1 MNKRLRFI
9 FSDLRAQI
17 GLLISQQW
25 RVTFYTFFIIAGI
38 FGFANAIINSQGS
51 LEESNF
57 LRFMLTIFTS
67 IVMLGGVYSINYFTL
82 ELIPK
87 RKKLEKIRRSMNTK
101 TRQLLKDYP
110 DSFSFRYQLFYIL
123 IQNVTLNVAGIFV
136 ILYLFGLFY

>member
-1 MNKRLRFI
+1 MNKGLRFI

-25 RVTFYTFFIIAGI
+25 RITFYTFFVLAGI

-51 LEESNF
+51 LEESNL

-67 IVMLGGVYSINYFTL
+67 IVMLGGIYSINYFTL

-123 IQNVTLNVAGIFV
+123 IQNVTLIVAGIFV
-136 ILYLFGLFY
+136 ILFLFGIFY

>member
-1 MNKRLRFI
+1 MNKRLRFV
-9 FSDLRAQI
+9 FSDLRVQI

-25 RVTFYTFFIIAGI
+25 RITFYTFFVLAGI
-38 FGFANAIINSQGS
+38 FGYANAIINSQGS

-57 LRFMLTIFTS
+57 LRFLLTIFTS
-67 IVMLGGVYSINYFTL
+67 IVMLGGIYSINYLTL

-87 RKKLEKIRRSMNTK
+87 RKKLEKTRRSMNTK

-123 IQNVTLNVAGIFV
+123 IQNVTLIVAGIFV
-136 ILYLFGLFY
+136 ILYLFGILY